1 MSIWKT
7 IAKNEIRL
15 ATYRFRKNRR
25 LFFLYLFFF
34 LTFWGLYFGPNL
46 LDIFLPEFLSHYGYL
61 YLDQLIL
68 YFEYFFF
75 LIFLLNIMLPLYN
88 LYNNKGNKI
97 KEIIL
102 ASPIKPKEI
111 FFGMFIWKWPF
122 YILFVLFVGPLFTS
136 LLNQIGDLTI
146 FHFVVIYLCIF
157 GLIVFSQLI
166 GNVISNLIE
175 YKINRSQKAQNTR
188 KIRILAISL
197 ILIIFYFFIRF
208 LSTLFLSSP
217 GLKNWLNFFPS
228 YWYSYIVIY
237 LIDPS
242 KVSLIFFNIWI
253 ITFLA
258 IFIPILFFF
267 VSYKKSNAFYIIKG
281 SGDSSDLNH
290 GEDKKFFILLRKITL
305 NKWKVL
311 VQTHFKEFFRN
322 EEYILKFFYAVVLNI
337 IFGIVLAISL
347 GEFEW
352 GLINEVQTYKLL
364 EIMIVSWIGSILF
377 GSMSGLYIFIESKDL
392 LNVYKKSLRGT
403 KSLVYSILYFLV
415 YLVIFIDLIS
425 VTFFTLIFQLDILL
439 FLVFFIIY
447 FLVNLT
453 VVLEMIGIQCLKPI
467 FKDRKSMIMVNVYI
481 LIILQIISLLL
492 TFSVFIPY
500 ISNDMEPILA
510 LLYIFIIHFGIT
522 LGIAT
527 VLFFLGIRKISK
539 FE

>member
-25 LFFLYLFFF
+25 LFFLYLYFI
-34 LTFWGLYFGPNL
+34 LAFWGLYFGPNL
-46 LDIFLPEFLSHYGYL
+46 LEIFLPEFLSHYGYL
-61 YLDQLIL
+61 YLDQLVL

-88 LYNNKGNKI
+88 LYNKKGDKI

-102 ASPIKPKEI
+102 ASPIKPKDI
-111 FFGMFIWKWPF
+111 FFGMIIWKWPF
-122 YILFVLFVGPLFTS
+122 YILFVLFIGPLFTG
-136 LLNQIGDLTI
+136 LLNQIGDLTF
-146 FHFVVIYLCIF
+146 FHFTVIYLCMF
-157 GLIVFSQLI
+157 GLVVFSQLI

-175 YKINRSQKAQNTR
+175 YKINKSQKAQNTR
-188 KIRILAISL
+188 KIRILIISL
-197 ILIIFYFFIRF
+197 ILIIFYFFVRF
-208 LSTLFLSSP
+208 LSTLFFSSP
-217 GLKNWLNFFPS
+217 VLKNWLNFLPS

-237 LIDPS
+237 IIDPS
-242 KVSLIFFNIWI
+242 IVSSIFFNIWI
-253 ITFLA
+253 ILFLA
-258 IFIPILFFF
+258 IFIPILIFY
-267 VSYKKSNAFYIIKG
+267 VSYKKSNTFYSIKS
-281 SGDSSDLNH
+281 SGDFSGLKT
-290 GEDKKFFILLRKITL
+290 GKDKKIFIILRKITR

-311 VQTHFKEFFRN
+311 VETHFKEFFRN
-322 EEYILKFFYAVVLNI
+322 EEYILKFFYAIVLNI

-347 GEFEW
+347 GELEL
-352 GLINEVQTYKLL
+352 GLISEFQIYKLL

-377 GSMSGLYIFIESKDL
+377 GSMSGLYIFIESKNL

-425 VTFFTLIFQLDILL
+425 VTLFSLIFELDILL
-439 FLVFFIIY
+439 FFIFIVTY
-447 FLVNLT
+447 FLVNLII
-453 VVLEMIGIQCLKPI
+453 VLEMIGIQCLKPV
-467 FKDRKSMIMVNVYI
+467 FKDRKSMIMMNVYI
-481 LIILQIISLLL
+481 LIILKIFSLLL
-492 TFSVFIPY
+492 TFSIFIPN
-500 ISNDMEPILA
+500 ISDDMEPILA

-522 LGIAT
+522 SGIAV

>member
-1 MSIWKT
+1 M
-7 IAKNEIRL
+7 
-15 ATYRFRKNRR
+15 
-25 LFFLYLFFF
+25 
-34 LTFWGLYFGPNL
+34 
-46 LDIFLPEFLSHYGYL
+46 
-61 YLDQLIL
+61 YLDQLVL

-88 LYNNKGNKI
+88 LYNKKGNEI
-97 KEIIL
+97 KEFIL
-102 ASPIKPKEI
+102 ASPVKPKEI

-122 YILFVLFVGPLFTS
+122 YIAFVLFIGPVFTS
-136 LLNQIGDLTI
+136 LLNQIADLTI
-146 FHFVVIYLCIF
+146 FHFIVIYLCTF

-175 YKINRSQKAQNTR
+175 YKINKSQKAQNTR

-197 ILIIFYFFIRF
+197 ILIVFYFFIRF
-208 LSTLFLSSP
+208 MSTLFYSSP
-217 GLKNWLNFFPS
+217 ELKNWFTLFPS
-228 YWYSYIVIY
+228 YWYSYIIIY

-242 KVSLIFFNIWI
+242 IVSLISFNIWMI
-253 ITFLA
+253 LFLA
-258 IFIPILFFF
+258 IFIPIIFFF
-267 VSYKKSNAFYIIKG
+267 VSYKKSNTFYIVKS
-281 SGDSSDLNH
+281 SGDFSGLKTEKD
-290 GEDKKFFILLRKITL
+290 EKFFIFLRKITL

-322 EEYILKFFYAVVLNI
+322 EEYLLKFFYAVVLNI

-352 GLINEVQTYKLL
+352 GLIIEFQTYKLL
-364 EIMIVSWIGSILF
+364 EVMIVSWIGSILF
-377 GSMSGLYIFIESKDL
+377 GSMSGLYIFIESKNL

-415 YLVIFIDLIS
+415 YLIIFIDLIS
-425 VTFFTLIFQLDILL
+425 VTLFTLIFQLDILL
-439 FLVFFIIY
+439 FLLFIGTY

-453 VVLEMIGIQCLKPI
+453 IVLEMIGIQCLKPI
-467 FKDRKSMIMVNVYI
+467 FKDRKSMVIVNVYI
-481 LIILQIISLLL
+481 LIILQIFSLIL
-492 TFSVFIPY
+492 TFSIFIPY
-500 ISNDMEPILA
+500 ISSDMEPILA

-522 LGIAT
+522 LGIAA

>member
-1 MSIWKT
+1 M
-7 IAKNEIRL
+7 
-15 ATYRFRKNRR
+15 
-25 LFFLYLFFF
+25 
-34 LTFWGLYFGPNL
+34 
-46 LDIFLPEFLSHYGYL
+46 
-61 YLDQLIL
+61 YLDQLVL

-88 LYNNKGNKI
+88 LYNKKGTRV

-102 ASPIKPKEI
+102 ASPIEPKEI

-122 YILFVLFVGPLFTS
+122 YILFVLFIGPLFTS

-157 GLIVFSQLI
+157 GLLVFSQLI

-175 YKINRSQKAQNTR
+175 YKINKSQKAQNTR

-208 LSTLFLSSP
+208 LSTLFFYSP
-217 GLKNWLNFFPS
+217 GLKNWLNLFPS
-228 YWYSYIVIY
+228 NWYSYIIMY
-237 LIDPS
+237 IIDPS
-242 KVSLIFFNIWI
+242 MVSLIFFNIWI
-253 ITFLA
+253 ILFLA
-258 IFIPILFFF
+258 IFIPILTFF
-267 VSYKKSNAFYIIKG
+267 VSYRKANIFYIIKS
-281 SGDSSDLNH
+281 SGDFSGLKT
-290 GEDKKFFILLRKITL
+290 EKDKKIFIFLRKITL

-322 EEYILKFFYAVVLNI
+322 EEYMLKFFYAVVLNI
-337 IFGIVLAISL
+337 IFGIVLAISF

-352 GLINEVQTYKLL
+352 GLISEFQIYKLL
-364 EIMIVSWIGSILF
+364 EVMIVSWIGSILF
-377 GSMSGLYIFIESKDL
+377 GSMSGLYIFIESKNL

-403 KSLVYSILYFLV
+403 KSLIYSILYFLV

-425 VTFFTLIFQLDILL
+425 VTLFTLIFQLDLLL
-439 FLVFFIIY
+439 FLVFFVTY
-447 FLVNLT
+447 FIVNLT
-453 VVLEMIGIQCLKPI
+453 IVLEMIGIQCLKPI
-467 FKDRKSMIMVNVYI
+467 FKNRKSMIMMNVYI
-481 LIILQIISLLL
+481 LIILQIFSLLL
-492 TFSVFIPY
+492 TFSIFIPNVPY
-500 ISNDMEPILA
+500 DMEPTLA